1 MNLAQ
6 LTQKIKV
13 SPKGNGTFL
22 ITQFNSDFSEVYNI
36 LSNNSEAYDRINN
49 LIGDDERAVNFGYTL
64 KQAYKS
70 LWDELQS
77 HKRRVNNPHYSIF

>member
-6 LTQKIKV
+6 LAQKIQI

-22 ITQFNSDFSEVYNI
+22 VRQFNGDFSEVYNV
-36 LSNNSEAYDRINN
+36 LSNNSQAYDRINN
-49 LIGDDERAVNFGYTL
+49 LLGEDEKAVNFGYTL

-77 HKRRVNNPHYSIF
+77 HKRRVKNPHYSI